1 MLAPVNNA
9 RVTARR
15 VLAGAG
21 LAGGATAA
29 IGPATPGL
37 TVETGGMLGIF
48 PKFMS
53 RSRSLF
59 CGNGAE
65 RG

>member
-1 MLAPVNNA
+1 VLAPVNDA

-15 VLAGAG
+15 VLADGV
-21 LAGGATAA
+21 TAA
-29 IGPATPGL
+29 IGQEIPGPG
-37 TVETGGMLGIF
+37 VETGGMLGIS
-48 PKFMS
+48 PKITS